1 MSNASDKKVFATMDV
16 VDHLLSVLDT
26 QQPLEDGDFKEG
38 YFKAFEDILHHLIVA
53 HRALPS
59 NMLH

>member
-26 QQPLEDGDFKEG
+26 QQPLEDGDFK
-38 YFKAFEDILHHLIVA
+38 
-53 HRALPS
+53 
-59 NMLH
+59 